1 LGGFRAL
8 SEKRTIRITDIMR
21 ITRNKVPDEEF
32 NKHKMRA
39 LGLQH
44 PDVKA
49 FIKKQ
54 DNDCK
59 CWNNYVK
66 IVNQTMGAGLE
77 YQRNRYTGRTPF
89 D

>member
-39 LGLQH
+39 LGPQH
-44 PDVKA
+44 PMLKHL
-49 FIKKQ
+49 FKK
-54 DNDCK
+54 
-59 CWNNYVK
+59 K
-66 IVNQTMGAGLE
+66 ITTVNVGIIMS
-77 YQRNRYTGRTPF
+77 RK
-89 D
+89 